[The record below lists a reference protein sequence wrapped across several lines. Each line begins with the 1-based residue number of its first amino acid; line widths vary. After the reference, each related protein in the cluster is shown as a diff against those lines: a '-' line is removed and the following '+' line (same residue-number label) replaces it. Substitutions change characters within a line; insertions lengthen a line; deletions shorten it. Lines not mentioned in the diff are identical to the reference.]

1 MRELA
6 LGRGKISLYADVGE
20 GARRL
25 VRARELAAGGDGEAI
40 LDAALPAGTRR
51 VAAVFRG
58 VDGAGEPI
66 VVVQEQSI
74 K

>member
-1 MRELA
+1 MHDLA
-6 LGRGKISLYADVGE
+6 LGRGKVSVYADVGE
-20 GARRL
+20 SPRRL
-25 VRARELAAGGDGEAI
+25 VRARNIVAASDGEAI
-40 LDAALPAGTRR
+40 VEVNLPGGTRR

-58 VDGAGEPI
+58 VDASGEPI